1 MISFYL
7 KDVDLALVSLL
18 NIGIYL
24 AFKSLLMEVLNETLE
39 KRLPYLV
46 LSAEDFSK
54 NYGDHKFEL
63 VKKYSFLF

>member
-1 MISFYL
+1 
-7 KDVDLALVSLL
+7 
-18 NIGIYL
+18 
-24 AFKSLLMEVLNETLE
+24 MEVLNETLE

-63 VKKYSFLF
+63 VKKYSLIKYKNSTLS

>member
-1 MISFYL
+1 
-7 KDVDLALVSLL
+7 
-18 NIGIYL
+18 
-24 AFKSLLMEVLNETLE
+24 MEVLNETLE

-63 VKKYSFLF
+63 VRVLKHLVYLNSLKH

>member
-1 MISFYL
+1 
-7 KDVDLALVSLL
+7 
-18 NIGIYL
+18 
-24 AFKSLLMEVLNETLE
+24 MEVLNETLE

-63 VKKYSFLF
+63 VKNIRLYFKK